1 LWQGYTVEPTLFL
14 SKPGDACEL
23 HFLFLVL
30 AWLAGVHQAAA
41 QGMRFFRIAGPAA
54 TTIRAIRADGT
65 LVWNNALAGTNYT
78 VQMATS
84 LNASNNWLDYLQLL
98 VISGVNTNRNVSDAN
113 RYFFRLQVVQ

>member
-1 LWQGYTVEPTLFL
+1 MKTKL
-14 SKPGDACEL
+14 SS
-23 HFLFLVL
+23 FFIVL
-30 AWLAGVHQAAA
+30 ALLSGSNYGAA
-41 QGMRFFRIAGPAA
+41 QSTRFFRITGPAA
-54 TTIRAIRADGT
+54 TTITAIRADGT

-84 LNASNNWLDYLQLL
+84 LNASNNWVDYLQLL

>member
-1 LWQGYTVEPTLFL
+1 MKT
-14 SKPGDACEL
+14 KL

-41 QGMRFFRIAGPAA
+41 QGTRFFRIAGPAA
-54 TTIRAIRADGT
+54 TTITEIRADGT

-84 LNASNNWLDYLQLL
+84 LNASNNWVDYLQLL